1 MCLLLSHMSSN
12 IISFS
17 KNYHLDD
24 AAIIKNI
31 SNDKYDAVS

>member
-1 MCLLLSHMSSN
+1 MCLLLYISSN
-12 IISFS
+12 IISAS

-24 AAIIKNI
+24 AAIIIKNI